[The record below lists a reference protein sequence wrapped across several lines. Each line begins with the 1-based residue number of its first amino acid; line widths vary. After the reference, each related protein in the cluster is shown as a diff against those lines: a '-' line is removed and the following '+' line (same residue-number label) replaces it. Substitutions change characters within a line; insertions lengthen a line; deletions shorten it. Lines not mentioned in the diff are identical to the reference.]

1 MHPNAAT
8 IQRFYRAFERLDPDT
23 MAACYAENV
32 AFDDPVFSLQGK
44 RDTMG
49 MWRMLCESVTRA
61 GREAWSL
68 QASDIAA
75 DATAGRAHWQARYR
89 FGATGRLVHNRID
102 ALFVF
107 DAQGQIER
115 HHDRFDFGAWAAQAL
130 GLPGRLLGWTPWLR
144 RRVQA
149 QAETGLRRFL
159 AVRA

>member
-8 IQRFYRAFERLDPDT
+8 IARFYEAFSRLDADT

-32 AFDDPVFSLQGK
+32 AFDDPVFSLRGR

-49 MWRMLCESVTRA
+49 MWRMLCEGVART
-61 GREAWSL
+61 GREVWSL
-68 QASDIAA
+68 QASGIEA
-75 DATAGRAHWQARYR
+75 DATAGRAQWQAHYR

-107 DAQGQIER
+107 NAQGLIER
-115 HHDRFDFGAWAAQAL
+115 HHDRFDFTAWAAQAL

-144 RRVQA
+144 QRVQA
-149 QAETGLRRFL
+149 QAQTGLRRFL
-159 AVRA
+159 AARA